1 MNQHTQIIHELT
13 QSVKRKDKIM
23 NTAYHKYTSA
33 SALAQDISIDLE
45 NLKDLTFVFQEFTDG
60 ERRDL
65 AQSKTATSF
74 LARYSMQEALQKAIG
89 DSIQSIAR
97 DVETLVDMLME
108 QDRQGRHNEAAQA

>member
-1 MNQHTQIIHELT
+1 
-13 QSVKRKDKIM
+13 M
-23 NTAYHKYTSA
+23 NTAYHKYTST
-33 SALAQDISIDLE
+33 SDLAQDISIDLD

-60 ERRDL
+60 ERMDL
-65 AQSKTATSF
+65 AQSKTAKSF